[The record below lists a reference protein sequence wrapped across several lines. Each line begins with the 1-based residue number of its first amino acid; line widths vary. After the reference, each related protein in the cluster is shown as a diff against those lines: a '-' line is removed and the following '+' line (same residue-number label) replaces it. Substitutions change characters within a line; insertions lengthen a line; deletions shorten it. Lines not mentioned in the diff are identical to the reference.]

1 MPLYHFQVIKGH
13 KTVDPKAIDLP
24 DVESARHHAKRIA
37 DGLSVMN
44 TGFGI
49 GSLCDWHVQV
59 TDRKRRP
66 IADYQISKMARA
78 STTPGRS
85 NVQRRLRA

>member
-1 MPLYHFQVIKGH
+1 MPLYHFQVIKGN

-24 DVESARHHAKRIA
+24 DVEAARHHERIA

-44 TGFGI
+44 TGFGL
-49 GSLCDWHVQV
+49 GSLCDWQVQV

-66 IADYQISKMARA
+66 IVDYKISKMAHA
-78 STTPGRS
+78 SASRS
-85 NVQRRLRA
+85 NVQRKLRA